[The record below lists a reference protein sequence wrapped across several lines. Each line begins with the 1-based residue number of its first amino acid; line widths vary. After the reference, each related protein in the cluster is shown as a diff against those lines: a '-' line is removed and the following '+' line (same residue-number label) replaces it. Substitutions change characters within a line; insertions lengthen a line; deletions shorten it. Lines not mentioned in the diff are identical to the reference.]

1 MTKFLRSSND
11 QNSYLLELSSD
22 PSEMY
27 LLSDNFSSENINN
40 RYDEPFDQ
48 SHNHEII
55 RSILERQEI

>member
-11 QNSYLLELSSD
+11 QNSYLPELSSD

-40 RYDEPFDQ
+40 RYDEPLDQ
-48 SHNHEII
+48 SHTHETI